1 MCIRDST
8 NASYIG
14 LENIKSWTGD
24 IKIDAESSPDGL
36 VSQLYSGDVLFG
48 KLRPNLAKVAVVNF
62 DGVCSTEAI
71 VLKPKKVL
79 ASYLKYMML
88 EKGFIEDI
96 VSSTYGAR
104 MPRASWG
111 YIGSKLIYLPSIT
124 DQKKVISLI
133 NEKLKNISNISQK
146 TEDSIKLLLQ
156 FKSSIIT
163 EAITGQL
170 NIEEWQNRGLGDQ
183 KLDKINKTMT
193 A

>member
-1 MCIRDST
+1 
-8 NASYIG
+8 
-14 LENIKSWTGD
+14 
-24 IKIDAESSPDGL
+24 
-36 VSQLYSGDVLFG
+36 
-48 KLRPNLAKVAVVNF
+48 
-62 DGVCSTEAI
+62 
-71 VLKPKKVL
+71 LK
-79 ASYLKYMML
+79 
-88 EKGFIEDI
+88 
-96 VSSTYGAR
+96 
-104 MPRASWG
+104 
-111 YIGSKLIYLPSIT
+111 
-124 DQKKVISLI
+124 KKVISLI